1 MMWSPVSPVTENITF
16 TTTMFRYL

>member
-16 TTTMFRYL
+16 TTTMFRY